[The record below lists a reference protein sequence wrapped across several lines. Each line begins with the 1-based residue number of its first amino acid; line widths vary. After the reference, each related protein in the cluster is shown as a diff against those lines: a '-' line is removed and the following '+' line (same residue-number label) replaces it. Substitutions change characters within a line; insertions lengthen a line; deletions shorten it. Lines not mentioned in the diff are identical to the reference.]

1 MLKTEER
8 NAKKRTIKKLLIT
21 LGMKDYIFYT
31 NTMKRMISF
40 VLYIFMWGLSVF
52 PQTKYYSFKLEDKQ
66 NGDSLT
72 YASII
77 SSSGIYTLSNN
88 EGRFIIRAA
97 ENDTITIRHIGYRT
111 LKTVYSELP
120 GVIKMEPLSNTLG
133 EVAVISSAD
142 NILEA
147 VIKQLKKDR
156 KKGRNKT
163 RQYCCRTTEQGDNFQ
178 VMSETFIEANSAVSL
193 EDITIFDSIDF
204 EMIY

>member
-1 MLKTEER
+1 
-8 NAKKRTIKKLLIT
+8 
-21 LGMKDYIFYT
+21 MKDYIFYT

-66 NGDSLT
+66 NGDSLA

-156 KKGRNKT
+156 RGGTKHGNIFAGQRN
-163 RQYCCRTTEQGDNFQ
+163 R
-178 VMSETFIEANSAVSL
+178 A
-193 EDITIFDSIDF
+193 TISK
-204 EMIY
+204 

>member
-1 MLKTEER
+1 
-8 NAKKRTIKKLLIT
+8 
-21 LGMKDYIFYT
+21 MKDYIFYT

-66 NGDSLT
+66 NGDSLA

-133 EVAVISSAD
+133 
-142 NILEA
+142 
-147 VIKQLKKDR
+147 
-156 KKGRNKT
+156 
-163 RQYCCRTTEQGDNFQ
+163 
-178 VMSETFIEANSAVSL
+178 
-193 EDITIFDSIDF
+193 
-204 EMIY
+204 